1 MRMLCWF
8 FAILLVS
15 QLVLAQTDTKLVLA
29 QTATELTTPAE
40 PQPNPPSM
48 AVDAVSVPQVAQN
61 LASLPLDKGLPV
73 IVRVGVY
80 YQSITAFEENAGTFT
95 GTIDSRLRWEDPR
108 LRYLAAETPQGF
120 KEYRG
125 PAADKQLQLIWSPG
139 VAFTNLIDTPS
150 YQVTNVRIFPDG
162 WVEVMQR
169 TTAKFTVKMD
179 AGNFPFDRQTLPVEV
194 EIRKETTNEAA
205 LIVLQEDL
213 DFSRAASNIVLEGWQ
228 IGLVNVQHSVRAG
241 WYSEV
246 HSALTIGLG
255 VKRQAA
261 NVAPTIFIPLIAS
274 LFIPLVA
281 LWMNSLKNGE
291 FQVEAF
297 ELANVIVGGLFA
309 VIALNFTI
317 NSAYPL
323 IASGD
328 NTVSRL
334 FALNYGTLSVVMLIV
349 IFMYRF
355 DFVKQLFGVYI
366 QKETFLFLLWAVPV
380 LSLGTLTAFILLAV
394 VG

>member
-1 MRMLCWF
+1 M
-8 FAILLVS
+8 
-15 QLVLAQTDTKLVLA
+15 
-29 QTATELTTPAE
+29 
-40 PQPNPPSM
+40 
-48 AVDAVSVPQVAQN
+48 
-61 LASLPLDKGLPV
+61 
-73 IVRVGVY
+73 
-80 YQSITAFEENAGTFT
+80 
-95 GTIDSRLRWEDPR
+95 
-108 LRYLAAETPQGF
+108 
-120 KEYRG
+120 
-125 PAADKQLQLIWSPG
+125 
-139 VAFTNLIDTPS
+139 AFTNLIDTPS

-169 TTAKFTVKMD
+169 TTAKFMVKMD

-255 VKRQAA
+255 VKRQTA

-334 FALNYGTLSVVMLIV
+334 FALNYGTLGVVMLIV

-355 DFVKQLFGVYI
+355 DFVKRLFGVYI